1 MQTRHV
7 HLPDNCNMKCRLTSN
22 RVRNDRTSKGCA
34 FRNVTNLV
42 LLMKFLLLTVVRSFM
57 DVILEDDF
65 PTMEKEWHNLT
76 VLKMKRTFELRLR
89 KKWYHADS
97 KKWKTV
103 WIIAAASPVQN
114 EDGSLKSVMGC
125 ITDISL
131 QKQAQ
136 EDALERAT
144 LSEQIT
150 RITQE
155 VNESEKKFKQMA
167 ELSPCGEYLGYG
179 A

>member
-1 MQTRHV
+1 MYIFVAAPKTEFW
-7 HLPDNCNMKCRLTSN
+7 LTFN
-22 RVRNDRTSKGCA
+22 RVRDDWTSKRCA
-34 FRNVTNLV
+34 FRNVGKLV
-42 LLMKFLLLTVVRSFM
+42 LLLKFPLLTVVRSFM
-57 DVILEDDF
+57 DVVLEDDF

-97 KKWKTV
+97 KTWKTV
-103 WIIAAASPVQN
+103 WIIAAANPVQN

-167 ELSPCGEYLGYG
+167 ELSPCGVYLGYST
-179 A
+179 